1 MSAINAALETLRR
14 SDVELAR
21 MPLLRVERGVW
32 RFNTYVP
39 SDHHST
45 VLLEGFAAPAAACG
59 WMAYENVQLAQN
71 RYDTAM
77 KLLATGESPRNESLD
92 ASQLASWTLITH
104 LLLNLSETVT
114 KG

>member
-1 MSAINAALETLRR
+1 MPRALSHVTRTHQVSAINAALETLRR

-59 WMAYENVQLAQN
+59 WMAYENVQLAQS
-71 RYDTAM
+71 RYGCT
-77 KLLATGESPRNESLD
+77 TRR
-92 ASQLASWTLITH
+92 
-104 LLLNLSETVT
+104 
-114 KG
+114 